1 MLKVEATDAES
12 KSDTA
17 QTIEIPIIN
26 RKEKVNNE
34 PEEEMK
40 ALVST
45 LARNLILTRV
55 KWLMYGFV

>member
-34 PEEEMK
+34 PGEMK

>member
-26 RKEKVNNE
+26 RIEKVNNE

-45 LARNLILTRV
+45 LAGNLILTRV
-55 KWLMYGFV
+55 KWLMYSFV